1 MKILNTQVNMTPLAM
16 NIQEAAGVQKSDG
29 EQLSFGQFFQ
39 DALREVN
46 NLQMQS
52 QEMKKQLLTGNVE
65 DIHQV
70 LIAGEKAGVALQLTV
85 QVRNKVIE
93 AYQEIMRMQV

>member
-1 MKILNTQVNMTPLAM
+1 MVPAGLNLQ
-16 NIQEAAGVQKSDG
+16 AAGEKNTAGDQA
-29 EQLSFGQFFQ
+29 SFGQFLQ
-39 DALREVN
+39 DALQEVN

-52 QEMKKQLLTGNVE
+52 QDMKKQLLTGNVE

-70 LIAGEKAGVALQLTV
+70 LTAGEKASVALQLTV